1 MQFWFRDMKTFLLQS
16 KISNL
21 KYWKTSE
28 PQLIGNCSLKFF
40 LQYSLLR
47 FDRSSKCCSRLSLSL
62 SLSFCCLCFNPFW
75 IHDPN
80 WIFCLRK
87 WGRDEEKKKG
97 FIRMIKAREG
107 PDSLIEGG
115 HRFRKLSPK
124 RLSIAEVLPHQIST
138 TFCYFYIHVAK
149 DAVCSEQVFIS
160 HDFYLQR

>member
-1 MQFWFRDMKTFLLQS
+1 
-16 KISNL
+16 
-21 KYWKTSE
+21 
-28 PQLIGNCSLKFF
+28 
-40 LQYSLLR
+40 
-47 FDRSSKCCSRLSLSL
+47 
-62 SLSFCCLCFNPFW
+62 
-75 IHDPN
+75 
-80 WIFCLRK
+80 
-87 WGRDEEKKKG
+87 
-97 FIRMIKAREG
+97 MIKAREG